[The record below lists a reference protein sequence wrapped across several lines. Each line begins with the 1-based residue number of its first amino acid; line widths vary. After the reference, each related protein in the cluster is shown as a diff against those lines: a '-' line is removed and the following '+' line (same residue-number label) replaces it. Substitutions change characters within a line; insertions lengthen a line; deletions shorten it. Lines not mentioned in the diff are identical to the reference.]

1 MSEPPRRLRLIAA
14 LPLWAV
20 LTRAIVRD
28 NAQTAPGVRAVL
40 LCASF
45 FFYVARAQ
53 IPWLGIP
60 IKSWWHV
67 GCRAEIA
74 AFCAMTSPQSLFFPV
89 LVFVVVFRL
98 LRQNEALLSSAHGGP
113 LWRCIPIILLLHPRW
128 GYSLDVIG
136 VTALMM
142 TRHFEPAK
150 SVCDQTQFHRE
161 HERRAAVDVLG
172 ALVLS
177 GAGAPLTTRAA
188 LALGTI
194 ALAALIHLKYPR
206 KNVGYFDAVNEAN
219 VPRYMNIPWRLVGG
233 VK

>member
-1 MSEPPRRLRLIAA
+1 MPEPPRRLRLIAA
-14 LPLWAV
+14 LPLWSV
-20 LTRAIVRD
+20 LTRAIIRD
-28 NAQTAPGVRAVL
+28 NAQTASGVIAAL

-60 IKSWWHV
+60 IQNWWHV

-74 AFCAMTSPQSLFFPV
+74 AFCAMTSPQSLLFPV
-89 LVFVVVFRL
+89 LVFVFVFRL
-98 LRQNEALLSSAHGGP
+98 LRQNEDLLSSAHGGP

-128 GYSLDVIG
+128 GYAIDVIG
-136 VTALMM
+136 VTVLMVA
-142 TRHFEPAK
+142 RHFESAG

-206 KNVGYFDAVNEAN
+206 KNVEYFDAVNQ
-219 VPRYMNIPWRLVGG
+219 VDMPPYMNVPWRLVGG
-233 VK
+233 TK